1 LYFKYTKRLN
11 VLMHS
16 LVEAGLFLGYHVGC
30 QNAVQISHLKITDDT
45 LIIGEKSWASVRFI
59 RAMFNLFED
68 ISGLKV
74 NFN

>member
-1 LYFKYTKRLN
+1 
-11 VLMHS
+11 
-16 LVEAGLFLGYHVGC
+16 VGC